1 MNRITNAIDKLNR
14 VIPERI
20 AQGLTTQE
28 LVDSL
33 HKTLDMSLVEYCKF
47 QNLKSAYTGSLLTL
61 DEAQTV
67 YGFLGHSVEK
77 FNAQPIAVK
86 SVYAGSSITMDEAQT
101 VYGFLGNT
109 VEHFN
114 AQPIAVKS
122 VLTQLFM
129 ELIEKTI
136 K

>member
-1 MNRITNAIDKLNR
+1 MNRITNAIDKLNQA
-14 VIPERI
+14 IPERI

-28 LVDSL
+28 NIDEL
-33 HKTLDMSLVEYCKF
+33 HKTLDMSFEEYCKF
-47 QNLKSAYTGSLLTL
+47 QDL
-61 DEAQTV
+61 
-67 YGFLGHSVEK
+67 
-77 FNAQPIAVK
+77 K
-86 SVYAGSSITMDEAQT
+86 SVYAGSSLTMDEAQT